1 MMFGL
6 LVAPQESNEGDG
18 LSEFCA
24 WSDWDQYNELCHSVL
39 PEEAEKSGAS
49 QFIQRHLFS
58 SLFQDNLGKLAPE
71 RLNQSGF

>member
-1 MMFGL
+1 MMFWL
-6 LVAPQESNEGDG
+6 RAAPEASNEGDG
-18 LSEFCA
+18 LAEFCA
-24 WSDWDQYNELCHSVL
+24 GSDWDQYNELCHSVL
-39 PEEAEKSGAS
+39 PEEAEKSGTS